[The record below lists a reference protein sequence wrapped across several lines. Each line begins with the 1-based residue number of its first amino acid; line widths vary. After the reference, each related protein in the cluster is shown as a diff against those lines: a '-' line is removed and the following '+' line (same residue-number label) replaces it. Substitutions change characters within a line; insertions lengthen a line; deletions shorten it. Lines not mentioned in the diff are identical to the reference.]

1 MWRTGKENAKQTFYE
16 LGSKATQIL
25 ARRLRTQRTKH
36 SIPKI
41 RDLSTNEFTFDP
53 EMIQTIFKS
62 AYEMLCSTPTDSN
75 VTEIQNYLFKLDL
88 PTTDTNLSEALT
100 SMKELD
106 NVSKLKA
113 NKSPGSDGAFPLT
126 GHLRLL
132 SSPQGRCHPSN
143 PKRRQKQ
150 RLLWDYCS
158 LL

>member
-1 MWRTGKENAKQTFYE
+1 
-16 LGSKATQIL
+16 
-25 ARRLRTQRTKH
+25 
-36 SIPKI
+36 
-41 RDLSTNEFTFDP
+41 
-53 EMIQTIFKS
+53 MIQTIFKS

-106 NVSKLKA
+106 NISKLKA

-132 SSPQGRCHPSN
+132 SIPVIPKEGRN
-143 PKRRQKQ
+143 K
-150 RLLWDYCS
+150 DYCETTV
-158 LL
+158 LCYREDGF